1 MFAIS
6 FPGLDALKTIY
17 LSILNGHI
25 SALSF
30 PQAVQKNAE
39 KLVDAALA
47 MNQKVP
53 LLNSSFNSEASRLLS
68 KVPTKPKAQMLGFQ
82 ALKC

>member
-25 SALSF
+25 SAMSLA
-30 PQAVQKNAE
+30 QAVHKTSE

-47 MNQKVP
+47 MNQKVKRLKS
-53 LLNSSFNSEASRLLS
+53 LLVKSAAVKF
-68 KVPTKPKAQMLGFQ
+68 
-82 ALKC
+82 